1 MLSSSPSHAV
11 SCFRVER
18 VGGWSEGRS
27 GSRRMM
33 YRTLGSLLFGMSVF
47 SLSFVRNSIYVSC
60 VRRLN

>member
-1 MLSSSPSHAV
+1 
-11 SCFRVER
+11 
-18 VGGWSEGRS
+18 
-27 GSRRMM
+27 MM